1 MFELFK
7 SFRGLSYE
15 NKCAAMLF
23 FQESIEKDRLIQE
36 KSDKHEGEEET
47 TWAKLKEAGMVNPEA
62 PKRAGRKPDP
72 NSVQSIVKAFLT
84 GKEEAVLRSVIA
96 AEVAAK
102 RPDMNP
108 KQIESNLNACKGIE
122 KNYGLW
128 KLAPQ

>member
-15 NKCAAMLF
+15 NKCAALLF

-36 KSDKHEGEEET
+36 KSGKHAQEEEV
-47 TWAKLKEAGMVNPEA
+47 TWAKLAEAGMVNPEK
-62 PKRAGRKPDP
+62 PKRPGRQPDP

-84 GKEEAVLRSVIA
+84 GKEEAVLRATIRD
-96 AEVAAK
+96 EVASK
-102 RPDMNP
+102 RPDMSP

-128 KLAPQ
+128 KLAQ